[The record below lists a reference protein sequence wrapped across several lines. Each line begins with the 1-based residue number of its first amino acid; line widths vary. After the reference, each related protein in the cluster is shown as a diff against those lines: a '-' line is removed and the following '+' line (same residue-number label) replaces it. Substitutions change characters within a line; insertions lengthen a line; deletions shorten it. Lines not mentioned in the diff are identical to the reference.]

1 MKYNEEYREDLKRV
15 LPFAGDKE
23 ALRGKSVIITGA
35 TGLICSAV
43 VDILLEMNKTENAGI
58 KIILAGRSEERTKA
72 RFSYAAN
79 DPSLTF
85 LPYDATKTASYDD
98 VKADYIIHG
107 ASNANPAAYVAQ
119 PVETMQA
126 NFIGLDSLMKI
137 AVNSSARKVLYVSS
151 SEVYG
156 QKNDMEP
163 FGEEDYGYLD
173 ILNDRAAY
181 PSSKR
186 AAETL
191 CIAYG
196 NEYGIDTVIA
206 RPGHIYGPA
215 VIPSDNRA
223 TAQFTRNAVNHED
236 IVMKSAGTQLR
247 SYCYFLDCASA
258 ILTILTKGEKGNAY
272 NISNPASIITISAI
286 ARAIANAAGMDIKF
300 ENPDDAEAKG
310 YSQMSNSSLKSDK
323 LEALGWQA
331 VFSPEEGASGC
342 IKYYD

>member
-1 MKYNEEYREDLKRV
+1 MKYNEEYRKDLRRV
-15 LPFAGDKE
+15 LPFSGNKE
-23 ALRGKSVIITGA
+23 ILRGKSIIITGA

-43 VDILLEMNKTENAGI
+43 VDILLEMNKSENAEI
-58 KIILAGRSEERTKA
+58 KIILAGRSEQRLKS
-72 RFSYAAN
+72 RFAYAEEDPNLSY
-79 DPSLTF
+79 LE
-85 LPYDATKTASYDD
+85 YDATKTASYGD
-98 VKADYIIHG
+98 VKADFIIHG

-137 AVNSSARKVLYVSS
+137 AVNSNTQKVLYISS

-156 QKNDMEP
+156 QKSDMEP
-163 FGEEDYGYLD
+163 FSEEDYGYLD

-223 TAQFTRNAVNHED
+223 TAQFTRNAVNGED

-258 ILTILTKGEKGNAY
+258 LLTILTKGRKGNAY
-272 NISNPASIITISAI
+272 NISNPKSIITISAI
-286 ARAIANAAGMDIKF
+286 AKAIANAAGMEIKF

-310 YSQMSNSSLKSDK
+310 YSQMSNSSLNSRK

-331 VFSPEEGASGC
+331 IFSPEEGALGC
-342 IKYYD
+342 IKYYE